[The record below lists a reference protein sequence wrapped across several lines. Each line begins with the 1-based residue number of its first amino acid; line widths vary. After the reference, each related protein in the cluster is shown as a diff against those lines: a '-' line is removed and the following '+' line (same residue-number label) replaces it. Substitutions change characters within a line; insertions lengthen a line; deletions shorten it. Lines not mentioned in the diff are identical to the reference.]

1 MSGLSNYLA
10 NKSLDHVLGGG
21 DYTRPAT
28 VYASNHSAALNA
40 AGSGTEFSAGGYAR
54 KAVTNNATNFPAAA
68 SYLKKL
74 HVAHEFALAN
84 AAQGTITDVGLWDAS
99 SSGNLLA
106 FTTLGKTRIV
116 GDKHAASFAVD
127 AWQLSIGGMWS
138 AYLALKVLDH
148 LLGGG
153 DYTRPATVYLAL
165 AVAGVEVTGNNYS
178 RKAVTNNATNFPAAS
193 SRAKAL
199 AVAHQF
205 DPPSGSW
212 GTVDEVRLYDASSAG
227 NLLFSK
233 ALTTPKLITTNK
245 PARFPANA
253 LQFAA

>member
-1 MSGLSNYLA
+1 MSGLSNYAA
-10 NKSLDHVLGGG
+10 NKLLDHVLGGP
-21 DYTRPAT
+21 DFTRPAT
-28 VYASNHSAALNA
+28 VYASNHSALLTA
-40 AGSGTEFSAGGYAR
+40 AGVGTEFSTGGYAR
-54 KAVTNNATNFPAAA
+54 KAITNDSTNFPAAA
-68 SYLKKL
+68 SYTKKL
-74 HVAHEFALAN
+74 RVVQEFALAN

-106 FTTLGKTRIV
+106 FATLGRTRIV

-138 AYLALKVLDH
+138 SYLALKVLDH
-148 LLGGG
+148 LLGGS
-153 DYTRPATVYLAL
+153 DYVRPATVYLAL
-165 AVAGVEVTGNNYS
+165 AVAGVEVSGNNYS

-193 SRAKAL
+193 SRSKAL

-205 DPPSGSW
+205 DAPSGNW

-233 ALTTPKLITTNK
+233 ALTTPKLITLNK
-245 PARFPANA
+245 PARFPAGA

>member
-10 NKSLDHVLGGG
+10 NKALDHVLGGG
-21 DYTRPAT
+21 DYTRPGT
-28 VYASNHSAALNA
+28 VYASCHSAALSA
-40 AGSGTEFSAGGYAR
+40 AGVGAEFSTGNYSR
-54 KAVTNNATNFPAAA
+54 KAITNNATNFPAAA
-68 SYLKKL
+68 SFIKKL
-74 HVAHEFALAN
+74 HILHEFALAN
-84 AAQGTITDVGLWDAS
+84 AAQGTVTDVGLWDAS

-106 FTTLGKTRIV
+106 CTTLGKTRIV

-138 AYLALKVLDH
+138 PYLALKVLDH

-153 DYTRPATVYLAL
+153 DYTRPASVYLAL
-165 AVAGVEVTGNNYS
+165 AVGGVEVSGNNYS

-193 SRAKAL
+193 GRAKAL

-205 DPPSGSW
+205 DAPSGSW
-212 GTVDEVRLYDASSAG
+212 GTVDEVRLYDASASG
-227 NLLFSK
+227 NLLLSK

-253 LQFAA
+253 LSFAA